1 MLYPCDQKVFL
12 KELNNT
18 LAEKQD
24 SKISTTKFRSAE
36 RRLIFLNTGYMF
48 NYIPAYWLTIQTKAY
63 KLGAAPQLCVQ
74 CSTQANDAQAWSKSV
89 RLVIYEDVQ
98 KQKNA
103 TTGDGKQMMN
113 LRGDVSRSHTHDKY

>member
-12 KELNNT
+12 KELNNMQ
-18 LAEKQD
+18 AEKQD
-24 SKISTTKFRSAE
+24 LKISTTKFRSAE
-36 RRLIFLNTGYMF
+36 RGLMFLNTGYMF

-74 CSTQANDAQAWSKSV
+74 CSTQANDTQAWSKSV

-98 KQKNA
+98 KQKLPQLGIGN
-103 TTGDGKQMMN
+103 K
-113 LRGDVSRSHTHDKY
+113 